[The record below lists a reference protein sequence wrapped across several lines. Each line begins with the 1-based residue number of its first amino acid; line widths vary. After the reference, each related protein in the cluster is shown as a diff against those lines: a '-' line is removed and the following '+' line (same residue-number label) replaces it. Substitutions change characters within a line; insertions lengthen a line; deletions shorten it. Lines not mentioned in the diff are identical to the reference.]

1 MGAFFDQSAHLQL
14 VFSISSCRFLLV
26 KLEIK
31 HFMSNLKVS
40 IAHLPRG
47 EEWGGEGSQ
56 LCPAVSI
63 TVQRGRCFDGAP
75 VKHKPGC
82 VSCRSRT
89 CLASSSNHVT
99 LQLSYQP
106 DYVKEYRC
114 QLVFRVIVLGGGI
127 TEFVWE
133 RDVWKPSALP
143 KQPACHTRIMFSSC
157 DAGRKWCCNELHSP
171 ALQRG
176 HGTTFPLPLRH
187 TCTFSPSWPHLYLL
201 SLMSVIWAGIVL
213 KLLRPN
219 RFSRSLP
226 FHSYQSSSHRFPL
239 SFSLFFHC

>member
-1 MGAFFDQSAHLQL
+1 MKLYVGAFFEQSAHLQL
-14 VFSISSCRFLLV
+14 VFSINFCRFLLV

-47 EEWGGEGSQ
+47 EEWGGEGGQ
-56 LCPAVSI
+56 LCPAVSV

-106 DYVKEYRC
+106 DYVKEHRC
-114 QLVFRVIVLGGGI
+114 QLVVRVIVLG
-127 TEFVWE
+127 
-133 RDVWKPSALP
+133 
-143 KQPACHTRIMFSSC
+143 
-157 DAGRKWCCNELHSP
+157 AGV
-171 ALQRG
+171 
-176 HGTTFPLPLRH
+176 T
-187 TCTFSPSWPHLYLL
+187 
-201 SLMSVIWAGIVL
+201 
-213 KLLRPN
+213 
-219 RFSRSLP
+219 
-226 FHSYQSSSHRFPL
+226 
-239 SFSLFFHC
+239 